1 MKKISMA
8 LLALILFS
16 ISSTNVNAY
25 TTTEAEQTAKA
36 QKLLQNGS
44 NELVA
49 LYEEQNFIM
58 GDEWF
63 DENGNLIPTQVLD
76 VKYVE
81 TSTYI
86 SSAGEQYNQQTEREI
101 TANEY
106 QNWAPKQT
114 RAACS
119 PGVYTDCWETT
130 AKRLFIAYQTY
141 PTERVQIINQ
151 WKTMPSVRSYDT
163 IGVVFD
169 YYDMTNAWGYQW
181 YNTSSNTNPQTINY
195 SYGGS
200 NMKISN
206 SGQKGVSISQD
217 LVDNAYTTLQNDLY
231 MTGTKQNYTRM
242 AASYQHAVKNI
253 NLNTSKAF
261 SFDPWGMGKVFNW
274 NTSWSNWDNMQGVCF
289 NWSPYLW
296 TC

>member
-114 RAACS
+114 RIQHSEDICTKILLNDDPNAFYEM
-119 PGVYTDCWETT
+119 YTVFRRIFNDV
-130 AKRLFIAYQTY
+130 FDFD
-141 PTERVQIINQ
+141 
-151 WKTMPSVRSYDT
+151 SYDEFILSKRHGIISEPDGKVSRYIPAT
-163 IGVVFD
+163 RMCDVTSVD
-169 YYDMTNAWGYQW
+169 EYYDIIFNNSFNFKLYLSSLVSLYFSLTCAISSEIKSIA
-181 YNTSSNTNPQTINY
+181 TSSFIKMFT
-195 SYGGS
+195 
-200 NMKISN
+200 
-206 SGQKGVSISQD
+206 
-217 LVDNAYTTLQNDLY
+217 
-231 MTGTKQNYTRM
+231 
-242 AASYQHAVKNI
+242 
-253 NLNTSKAF
+253 F
-261 SFDPWGMGKVFNW
+261 SSSRLCLDFSLPFIIIVR
-274 NTSWSNWDNMQGVCF
+274 
-289 NWSPYLW
+289 
-296 TC
+296 

>member
-86 SSAGEQYNQQTEREI
+86 S
-101 TANEY
+101 
-106 QNWAPKQT
+106 
-114 RAACS
+114 
-119 PGVYTDCWETT
+119 
-130 AKRLFIAYQTY
+130 
-141 PTERVQIINQ
+141 
-151 WKTMPSVRSYDT
+151 
-163 IGVVFD
+163 
-169 YYDMTNAWGYQW
+169 
-181 YNTSSNTNPQTINY
+181 
-195 SYGGS
+195 
-200 NMKISN
+200 
-206 SGQKGVSISQD
+206 
-217 LVDNAYTTLQNDLY
+217 
-231 MTGTKQNYTRM
+231 
-242 AASYQHAVKNI
+242 
-253 NLNTSKAF
+253 
-261 SFDPWGMGKVFNW
+261 
-274 NTSWSNWDNMQGVCF
+274 
-289 NWSPYLW
+289 
-296 TC
+296 

>member
-119 PGVYTDCWETT
+119 PGVYTDCSETKE
-130 AKRLFIAYQTY
+130 KR
-141 PTERVQIINQ
+141 
-151 WKTMPSVRSYDT
+151 
-163 IGVVFD
+163 
-169 YYDMTNAWGYQW
+169 
-181 YNTSSNTNPQTINY
+181 
-195 SYGGS
+195 
-200 NMKISN
+200 
-206 SGQKGVSISQD
+206 
-217 LVDNAYTTLQNDLY
+217 
-231 MTGTKQNYTRM
+231 
-242 AASYQHAVKNI
+242 
-253 NLNTSKAF
+253 
-261 SFDPWGMGKVFNW
+261 
-274 NTSWSNWDNMQGVCF
+274 
-289 NWSPYLW
+289 
-296 TC
+296 